1 MSVKRIIKNE
11 IPMQITYNSSLNCR
25 SSLWQNI
32 LILVINRDNQ
42 TRNVMYGQE
51 KDESTDS
58 DFSLRNYEMASEG
71 LNYEMAATSTEWL
84 SE

>member
-1 MSVKRIIKNE
+1 
-11 IPMQITYNSSLNCR
+11 
-25 SSLWQNI
+25 
-32 LILVINRDNQ
+32 
-42 TRNVMYGQE
+42 MYGQE